1 MPTASTTPIELE
13 STEEFVEFDE
23 DQFEQPKKRNKQ
35 KFHRAIKRD
44 YQRQNFYQKT
54 R

>member
-1 MPTASTTPIELE
+1 MQIEDI
-13 STEEFVEFDE
+13 EEIDLNERVE
-23 DQFEQPKKRNKQ
+23 EQPTKKRKQ
-35 KFHRAIKRD
+35 FFHRAIKRD